1 MFAGLIKLV
10 LTGLERTIA
19 EAAAKAK
26 AKEKMQSYGAIQG
39 GYAGHAPVVR
49 HENIGGG
56 ANETIDGQIQNST
69 TGKQGANAVEKAA
82 YAKGRAEHCVHIS
95 CISHGQIYC
104 LLNIVFNPHTPLSSP
119 TQTLSVCA
127 QSHKSK

>member
-10 LTGLERTIA
+10 LTGLEKTIA

-56 ANETIDGQIQNST
+56 ANETIDGQIQ
-69 TGKQGANAVEKAA
+69 GE
-82 YAKGRAEHCVHIS
+82 KGRDANGRTEHCVHLSCIS
-95 CISHGQIYC
+95 HGQIYNISHGQIYC
-104 LLNIVFNPHTPLSSP
+104 LLNIAFHPHTPL
-119 TQTLSVCA
+119 TLS
-127 QSHKSK
+127 SHCLCTKPQVKV